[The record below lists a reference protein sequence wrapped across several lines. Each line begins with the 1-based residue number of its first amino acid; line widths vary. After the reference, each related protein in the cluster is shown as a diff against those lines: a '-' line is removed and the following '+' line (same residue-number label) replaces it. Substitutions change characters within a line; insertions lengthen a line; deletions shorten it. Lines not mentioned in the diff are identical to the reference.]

1 MSKTPFKRLTY
12 AVCFANILYKPFL
25 PLNKFLFIKRKNT
38 LKNDKIG
45 YNNKWV
51 LLAKIHL

>member
-12 AVCFANILYKPFL
+12 AVSFANILYKPFL

>member
-12 AVCFANILYKPFL
+12 AVCFANILCKPFL

-45 YNNKWV
+45 HNNKSGF
-51 LLAKIHL
+51 LAKLHL

>member
-12 AVCFANILYKPFL
+12 AVCFANILCKPFL

-45 YNNKWV
+45 YNNK
-51 LLAKIHL
+51 